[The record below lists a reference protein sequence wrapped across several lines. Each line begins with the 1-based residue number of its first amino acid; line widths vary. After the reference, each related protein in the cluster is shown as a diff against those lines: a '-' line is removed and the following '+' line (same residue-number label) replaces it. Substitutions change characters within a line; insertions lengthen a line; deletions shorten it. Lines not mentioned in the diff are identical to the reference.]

1 MIVEDEDEGSTLALL
16 LEHAGHVLSKHA
28 FQHVVR
34 DGLDSRAPGLG
45 ERESH
50 QRGEQRRNLVHLS
63 GEEALDG
70 LGELPEELLRCAL
83 AEFTAAEVAAHFG
96 RLGRAA
102 PEGLWEEDRDGD
114 GLISSAEFS
123 GPQGRVPRSWPLL
136 AELERTAGAGAWL
149 SARQMGARRMR
160 ALGETTG
167 SFANPPL

>member
-1 MIVEDEDEGSTLALL
+1 MPPELAFGTVGD
-16 LEHAGHVLSKHA
+16 HATIPPGAALWYEVHVLSTLELGGA
-28 FQHVVR
+28 SPPMPDLFGPIDA
-34 DGLDSRAPGLG
+34 DGNGYLD
-45 ERESH
+45 
-50 QRGEQRRNLVHLS
+50 
-63 GEEALDG
+63 
-70 LGELPEELLRCAL
+70 
-83 AEFTAAEVAAHFG
+83 AAEVAAHFG

-123 GPQGRVPRSWPLL
+123 GPQGRVPRAWPLL